1 MQTINLSSINMNFLE
16 SFTGSFSTIQKC
28 EYDGQVYVYKKFD
41 NINFFK
47 KNMKKFQK
55 LNEIDNDYLVMPA
68 YFVFDDYE
76 QVCNAYLTR
85 FIKYKTSSVIMTL
98 DDKVERLNT
107 IKNNIKK
114 MHDLGII
121 HGDLHFGNI
130 LLDENSYQN
139 KIIDFD
145 NCSYKNYKINKK
157 YVADYTN
164 VYINKYGIN
173 KGLDIFLFNLITYS
187 VLNVSPYYQSR
198 LRINNEIYGIFDTN
212 DGRKVC
218 NDLLLQNKTFSNEY
232 LIDTCLHLIKK

>member
-1 MQTINLSSINMNFLE
+1 METINLSSINMNFLE
-16 SFTGSFSTIQKC
+16 SFMGSFSTIQKC
-28 EYDGQVYVYKKFD
+28 EYNGKFYMYKKFD

-55 LNEIDNDYLVMPA
+55 LNEIDNEYLVMPE

-76 QVCNAYLTR
+76 QEYNAYLTK
-85 FIKYKTSSVIMTL
+85 FINYQKSSVIKTL
-98 DDKVERLNT
+98 DDKIVRLNA
-107 IKNNIKK
+107 IKNNINK

-130 LLDENSYQN
+130 LLDVNSYQN

-145 NCSYKNYKINKK
+145 NCSYENYKINKN
-157 YVADYTN
+157 YVLDYTN
-164 VYINKYGIN
+164 LYMSKYGVN

-187 VLNVSPYYQSR
+187 VLNNSPYFQTR
-198 LRINNEIYGIFDTN
+198 LRINNKMYGIFN
-212 DGRKVC
+212 NVDGRRVC
-218 NDLLLQNKTFSNEY
+218 DNLLLENKIFSNEY